1 MGDLRKIGDGNADA
15 DRAMDYWDCIPA
27 DCMRNTDGAADSLP
41 PGITFM
47 FGVVYWIM
55 CAITVVSA
63 WGPAALILGVLFG
76 FAGPSAMAPMI
87 YLISADWGNLAL
99 FLVLTALMMAG
110 GAGSMKAYEVSQ
122 VT

>member
-87 YLISADWGNLAL
+87 LPFVKIPISWRWI
-99 FLVLTALMMAG
+99 TIT
-110 GAGSMKAYEVSQ
+110 MKS
-122 VT
+122 TTI